1 MGINPIEYR
10 AWDGE
15 RSAQKSRLYVIA
27 RSVFKHK
34 IRSNGVI
41 VLLALG
47 FFLLHT
53 TYMIMMVLM
62 PQESLEAQT
71 MYDYMGG
78 GGIFAIFAIMLAA
91 VVTSDLI
98 SEDMANSS
106 FVLYFS
112 RAIKVRDYLAG
123 KTVATLLIMSLLC
136 AIPPVL
142 VALVGIATQTGGD
155 YWRSAEV
162 LGRTAVAGAVA
173 TVFFVPYGLMMSSFT
188 TRKSYAAVGTF
199 MSFFVMII
207 VAAIFS
213 DFNSAWSVISPA
225 DSLSFSFGWI
235 FGIEM
240 PDYINGWAVACFM
253 SLFVAVPAAVVY
265 MKLKSRVVGG

>member
-10 AWDGE
+10 AWDGD

-27 RSVFKHK
+27 QSVFKHK
-34 IRSNGVI
+34 IRSKGVI

-53 TYMIMMVLM
+53 SYIIFMVLF
-62 PQESLEAQT
+62 PQETLDAAT
-71 MYDYMGG
+71 MYEYMGG
-78 GGIFAIFAIMLAA
+78 GGIFAIFAILLAA

-123 KTVATLLIMSLLC
+123 KSVATLMIMSLLC
-136 AIPPVL
+136 AIPPIL
-142 VALVGIATQTGGD
+142 VAVIGIATQTGSD
-155 YWRSAEV
+155 YSSSAEV

-173 TVFFVPYGLMMSSFT
+173 TVFFVPYGLMMSSLT
-188 TRKSYAAVGTF
+188 KRKSYAAVATF

-207 VAAIFS
+207 VAEIFAEF
-213 DFNSAWSVISPA
+213 DEAWRAISPA
-225 DSLSFSFGWI
+225 DSLSYAFRWI
-235 FGIEM
+235 FGIEI
-240 PDYINGWAVACFM
+240 PSYVNGWAVVSFI
-253 SLFVAVPAAVVY
+253 SLFIGVPAAIVY
-265 MKLKSRVVGG
+265 LRLKNQVVGG